1 MLTEEDKLIL
11 DMINSQNENAKKMI
25 ENLKEVENNQA
36 MKQIHKAY
44 DNMWNITHIINN
56 AKRGMYK
63 WQKIC

>member
-44 DNMWNITHIINN
+44 DNMWNIL
-56 AKRGMYK
+56 
-63 WQKIC
+63 